1 MVRRWLASM
10 KLQKQ
15 KWGVARTMFLGRIYA
30 SRWRKNAQQLSKIKG
45 PNKNLPLVTNK
56 ADSKQA
62 EKQQQRTCADF
73 TQVMSHFINHVLYLF
88 FVVIWIWTC
97 WNSAGSQ
104 PSGSAGFQPAGSQP
118 AGSGSAG
125 LGSGSGP

>member
-30 SRWRKNAQQLSKIKG
+30 SRWRKNAQQSAKIKG
-45 PNKNLPLVTNK
+45 PNKNLPLVANN

-62 EKQQQRTCADF
+62 EKQQRTCADF
-73 TQVMSHFINHVLYLF
+73 SQVMSQLINHVLYLF
-88 FVVIWIWTC
+88 FVMIWFWTC
-97 WNSAGSQ
+97 WISTFWICCIDISLPIQNCSWNYGDKYAKY
-104 PSGSAGFQPAGSQP
+104 
-118 AGSGSAG
+118 
-125 LGSGSGP
+125 

>member
-30 SRWRKNAQQLSKIKG
+30 SRWRKNAQQLAKIKG

-73 TQVMSHFINHVLYLF
+73 SQVMSYFINHVLYLF
-88 FVVIWIWTC
+88 FCCDLDLDLLELCWISTFWICWISTC
-97 WNSAGSQ
+97 WISTCWICWI
-104 PSGSAGFQPAGSQP
+104 
-118 AGSGSAG
+118 
-125 LGSGSGP
+125 GSGSGP